1 MITVKFIFVKL
12 NIKHCSQ
19 HKYYNGL
26 SRLFTMQFLIIFY
39 SFDCQ
44 SHLVTKL
51 YFVEN
56 ISAFSR
62 KFCLFQ
68 FKLLHK
74 YSLSLFQVI
83 FLKFQR
89 KIFYVKFFYKISH
102 QMALANLKNEKYHR
116 MYCNDSSKFIKIY
129 ILKKTFYVYATR
141 INFAL
146 IIVCNQI
153 ILADVLIFFQKL

>member
-102 QMALANLKNEKYHR
+102 QMALANLKNKKYQKV
-116 MYCNDSSKFIKIY
+116 YCNESRKFLIIY
-129 ILKKTFYVYATR
+129 ILKEMFNVCAIK

-146 IIVCNQI
+146 IIVWNPI
-153 ILADVLIFFQKL
+153 ILEEI

>member
-102 QMALANLKNEKYHR
+102 QMALANLKNEKYQKV
-116 MYCNDSSKFIKIY
+116 YCKQSSKFIIIF
-129 ILKKTFYVYATR
+129 ILIKNIFYV
-141 INFAL
+141 L
-146 IIVCNQI
+146 QKKI
-153 ILADVLIFFQKL
+153 ILYESQ